1 MRVAHHLVLLSVS
14 LRAAAAFVAV
24 APPRRTRV
32 EAHYVRMLD
41 ASLATTAATEVAPL
55 LEYPNLLSGV
65 DTLWSDMFSICAIAT
80 LGLMGAY
87 ATQVTFKPRLSAST
101 VHRAAYAG
109 LTRCC
114 AGDGRPGARLNME
127 RA

>member
-87 ATQVTFKPRLSAST
+87 ATQGTEGQEQDSTWSEPDWPDRSDPTSRRRLSGT
-101 VHRAAYAG
+101 K
-109 LTRCC
+109 
-114 AGDGRPGARLNME
+114 DDFD
-127 RA
+127 